1 MINRL
6 FAVMAMLVALTVS
19 AQRLH
24 VTEARQTIE
33 PMTVAMQR
41 TDFNNEIC
49 ALVKVQL
56 PIAGTGFEGNLIG
69 DTPFK
74 INEYWVYLTPGTK
87 MLHIKA
93 PGYYPLMADFRELGL
108 GPLAGKTVYY
118 LVVEPEVQAGAA
130 APKVETN
137 YVVMTLTPPTATVRI
152 DGQPVDVVDGSVMS
166 LLKLGTHSYQAE
178 AAGYEP
184 TSGTFQIAA
193 AQKTSLNL
201 ALKSRKAYLDVAS
214 LPGTAIFVNGSL
226 RGTEKVR
233 LELSPGL
240 YNVELKRDGFKPH
253 AQTVELKSSE
263 EFRLEFTEF
272 VPVYGVLNV
281 SYRPV
286 GAKIALDGKPLGESP
301 LNLSNV
307 PVGSHKLTIE
317 AAGYTPFNQ
326 TINISEST
334 PVVLSGALQKQSEP
348 VSAAQQTQLAATSPA
363 ASLSNDKVDIEFD
376 YKPNLTIT
384 ELIERPLGFIKINRG
399 SIWDITEEQIRQM
412 CRLAQKNL
420 IVDVLKKNANSFDLD
435 CQFDYREKSNKIHIA
450 DAGYFTDIL
459 NMKAFYWSS
468 LNKIEIGL
476 DMFYV
481 DEKGRFIKKKGRE
494 KLLKPML
501 NELQS
506 NPDYVEIDKND
517 ALADIHLVYLK
528 KHSSKSFYNSKLNAC
543 VMISWNDNGA
553 WIYIWRPRK
562 KYSWN

>member
-1 MINRL
+1 MNRL
-6 FAVMAMLVALTVS
+6 CAVIFMLVALTVS
-19 AQRLH
+19 AQRLR
-24 VTEARQTIE
+24 VTDARRTIE

-118 LVVEPEVQAGAA
+118 LVVEPEAQGGAA

-184 TSGTFQIAA
+184 ASGTFQITA
-193 AQKTSLNL
+193 AQKTNLNL
-201 ALKSRKAYLDVAS
+201 ALKSRKAFLDVAS
-214 LPGTAIFVNGSL
+214 LPGTAIFVNGSR

-240 YNVELKRDGFKPH
+240 YNVELKCEGFKPH
-253 AQTVELKSSE
+253 MQTVELKSSE
-263 EFRLEFTEF
+263 EFRLEFTDF
-272 VPVYGVLNV
+272 VPVYGELNV

-286 GAKIALDGKPLGESP
+286 GAKISLDGKPLGESP

-317 AAGYTPFNQ
+317 AAGHIPFNQ
-326 TINISEST
+326 TINISESA
-334 PVVLSGALQKQSEP
+334 PVELSGTLQKQNEQTP
-348 VSAAQQTQLAATSPA
+348 AAQTQSVGATTA
-363 ASLSNDKVDIEFD
+363 VSLSNNKVDIEFD
-376 YKPNLTIT
+376 YRPNLTIT
-384 ELIERPLGFIKINRG
+384 ELIERPLGFLKVKRG
-399 SIWDITEEQIRQM
+399 SMWDISEAQITEQCNNALSRG
-412 CRLAQKNL
+412 LVKT
-420 IVDVLKKNANSFDLD
+420 VHWSKKNKEVFYFEYADDGLLLQNDIYLRDCYPMAHEEGVLYQVWYTLKLGVYSVEKNKSQIGKKCEPLWRALD
-435 CQFDYREKSNKIHIA
+435 
-450 DAGYFTDIL
+450 
-459 NMKAFYWSS
+459 
-468 LNKIEIGL
+468 
-476 DMFYV
+476 
-481 DEKGRFIKKKGRE
+481 
-494 KLLKPML
+494 
-501 NELQS
+501 S
-506 NPDYVEIDKND
+506 NPDYVPIDKNR
-517 ALADIHLVYLK
+517 ARQ
-528 KHSSKSFYNSKLNAC
+528 SRGSWSNEETEKSYYNKRLNIA
-543 VMISWNDNGA
+543 VSVVWSRLGA
-553 WIYIWRPRK
+553 TVKCWIPDK
-562 KYSWN
+562 PFD

>member
-1 MINRL
+1 MNR
-6 FAVMAMLVALTVS
+6 FCAVIFMLVALTVS
-19 AQRLH
+19 AQRLR
-24 VTEARQTIE
+24 VTDARRTIE

-118 LVVEPEVQAGAA
+118 LVVEPEAQAGAA
-130 APKVETN
+130 APKEEAN

-184 TSGTFQIAA
+184 ASGTFQITA

-201 ALKSRKAYLDVAS
+201 VLKSRKAFLDVAS
-214 LPGTAIFVNGSL
+214 LPGTAIFVNGSR

-240 YNVELKRDGFKPH
+240 YNVELNREGFKPY

-263 EFRLEFTEF
+263 EFRLGFTNF
-272 VPVYGVLNV
+272 VPVYGELNV
-281 SYRPV
+281 GYRPV
-286 GAKIALDGKPLGESP
+286 GAKILLDGKLLGESP

-317 AAGYTPFNQ
+317 AAGHIPFNQ
-326 TINISEST
+326 TINISESA
-334 PVVLSGALQKQSEP
+334 PVELSGTLQKQNEQTP
-348 VSAAQQTQLAATSPA
+348 AAQTQPVKTTTAV
-363 ASLSNDKVDIEFD
+363 SLSNDKVDIDFD

-384 ELIERPLGFIKINRG
+384 ELIERPLGFLRVKRG
-399 SIWDITEEQIRQM
+399 SMWDISEAQIIEQCNNALSRG
-412 CRLAQKNL
+412 LVKT
-420 IVDVLKKNANSFDLD
+420 VHWSKKNKEVFYFEYADDGLLLQNDIYLRDCYPLTHKEDMLCQVWYTLKLGAYSVEKNKSQIGKKCEPLWRALD
-435 CQFDYREKSNKIHIA
+435 
-450 DAGYFTDIL
+450 
-459 NMKAFYWSS
+459 
-468 LNKIEIGL
+468 
-476 DMFYV
+476 
-481 DEKGRFIKKKGRE
+481 
-494 KLLKPML
+494 
-501 NELQS
+501 S
-506 NPDYVEIDKND
+506 NPDYVPIDKNR
-517 ALADIHLVYLK
+517 ARQ
-528 KHSSKSFYNSKLNAC
+528 SRGSWSNEETEKSYYNKRLNIA
-543 VMISWNDNGA
+543 VSVVWSRLGA
-553 WIYIWRPRK
+553 TVKCWIPDK
-562 KYSWN
+562 PFD

>member
-118 LVVEPEVQAGAA
+118 LVVEPETQAGGS

-184 TSGTFQIAA
+184 VSGTFQITS

-214 LPGTAIFVNGSL
+214 LPGTAILVNGSR

-286 GAKIALDGKPLGESP
+286 GAKIALDGQPLGESP

-317 AAGYTPFNQ
+317 AAGYTPLNQ

-348 VSAAQQTQLAATSPA
+348 VSAAQQTQHAATSPA

-384 ELIERPLGFIKINRG
+384 ELIERPLGFLRVKRG
-399 SIWDITEEQIRQM
+399 SMWDIDETQITEQCNNALSKGLVKTIHWSKKDKKVFYFEYADDGLQLQNEIYLRDCYPKVHKDSTLYQIWYT
-412 CRLAQKNL
+412 LKLGVFSVEKNKSQ
-420 IVDVLKKNANSFDLD
+420 IGKKCETIWRALD
-435 CQFDYREKSNKIHIA
+435 
-450 DAGYFTDIL
+450 
-459 NMKAFYWSS
+459 
-468 LNKIEIGL
+468 
-476 DMFYV
+476 
-481 DEKGRFIKKKGRE
+481 
-494 KLLKPML
+494 
-501 NELQS
+501 S
-506 NPDYVEIDKND
+506 NPDYVPINKKSARQSRGGWSDDDAEKNYYNRRLNIAVAVIWDK
-517 ALADIHLVYLK
+517 L
-528 KHSSKSFYNSKLNAC
+528 
-543 VMISWNDNGA
+543 GA
-553 WIYIWRPRK
+553 TVNCWIPEK
-562 KYSWN
+562 PLD

>member
-74 INEYWVYLTPGTK
+74 INEYWVYLTAGTK

-118 LVVEPEVQAGAA
+118 LVVEPETQAGGA

-184 TSGTFQIAA
+184 VSGTFQITS

-214 LPGTAIFVNGSL
+214 LPGTAIFVNGSR

-253 AQTVELKSSE
+253 AQTVELKSSD

-286 GAKIALDGKPLGESP
+286 GAKIALDGQPLGESP

-317 AAGYTPFNQ
+317 AAGYTPLNQ

-348 VSAAQQTQLAATSPA
+348 VSAAQQTQHAATSPA

-384 ELIERPLGFIKINRG
+384 ELIERPLGFLRVKRG
-399 SIWDITEEQIRQM
+399 SMWDIDEAQITEQCNNALSKGLVKTIHWS
-412 CRLAQKNL
+412 
-420 IVDVLKKNANSFDLD
+420 KK
-435 CQFDYREKSNKIHIA
+435 
-450 DAGYFTDIL
+450 
-459 NMKAFYWSS
+459 
-468 LNKIEIGL
+468 
-476 DMFYV
+476 
-481 DEKGRFIKKKGRE
+481 DEKVFYFEYADDGLLLQNDIYLRDCYPMTHDEGVLYQVWYTLKLGVYSVEKNKSQIGKKCEPLWRA
-494 KLLKPML
+494 LD
-501 NELQS
+501 S
-506 NPDYVEIDKND
+506 NPDYVPIDKNR
-517 ALADIHLVYLK
+517 ARQSRGIW
-528 KHSSKSFYNSKLNAC
+528 SNEETEKSYYNKRLNIA
-543 VMISWNDNGA
+543 VSVIWSRLGA
-553 WIYIWRPRK
+553 TVKCWIPDK
-562 KYSWN
+562 PFD

>member
-118 LVVEPEVQAGAA
+118 LVVEPEVQAGVA

-137 YVVMTLTPPTATVRI
+137 YVVVTLTPPTATVRI

-214 LPGTAIFVNGSL
+214 LPGTAILVNGSR

-317 AAGYTPFNQ
+317 AAGYTPLNQ

-384 ELIERPLGFIKINRG
+384 ELIERPLGFLRVKRG
-399 SIWDITEEQIRQM
+399 SMWDIDEAQITEQCNNALSKGLVKTIHWS
-412 CRLAQKNL
+412 
-420 IVDVLKKNANSFDLD
+420 KK
-435 CQFDYREKSNKIHIA
+435 
-450 DAGYFTDIL
+450 
-459 NMKAFYWSS
+459 
-468 LNKIEIGL
+468 
-476 DMFYV
+476 
-481 DEKGRFIKKKGRE
+481 DEKVFYFEYADDGLQLQNEIYLRDCYPMVNKDSTLYQIWYTLKLGVFSVEKNKSQIGKKCETIWRA
-494 KLLKPML
+494 LD
-501 NELQS
+501 S
-506 NPDYVEIDKND
+506 NPDYVPINKKSARQSRGGWSDDDAEKNYYNRRLNIAVAVIWDK
-517 ALADIHLVYLK
+517 L
-528 KHSSKSFYNSKLNAC
+528 
-543 VMISWNDNGA
+543 GA
-553 WIYIWRPRK
+553 TVKCWIPEK
-562 KYSWN
+562 PLD